1 MRYDTDPATVL
12 NARSQEI
19 LAAWRELV
27 FASYPEPAAQLIRGT
42 PDPFRNPLGYRL
54 HEGTAAVMHALAA
67 GPGGEGAFQAALDP
81 LMRPQAIRGQPP
93 SEGIGFVFL
102 LKRAIRKVLGD
113 SVDTA
118 ALENMDRSVDDLALA
133 AFDVYSRCRDEVQE
147 IRVRAMR
154 RRVASIFDHLGA
166 ADAGS
171 PDEVEAGAV
180 PVPLVM
186 EVKA

>member
-1 MRYDTDPATVL
+1 LRYDTDPATVL

-54 HEGTAAVMHALAA
+54 HEGTAAVMRALAA
-67 GPGGEGAFQAALDP
+67 GAGDHGAFQAALDP

-102 LKRAIRKVLGD
+102 LKRAIRNVLGD

-118 ALENMDRSVDDLALA
+118 SLENMDRRVDDLALA

-166 ADAGS
+166 DAGS
-171 PDEVEAGAV
+171 PDQGEAGAV